1 MNNKTNVFNTLVK
14 SISGIFKRGPIILEG
29 YDALKDKNLVFIA
42 EDERYIRRLLSE
54 IEYTFKRNI
63 IHLNKDNTEDIPLF
77 LTGTQ
82 EGNYMII
89 DEGVFDIPE
98 LNMSAILSNAICKNI
113 YEYQLNSK
121 NSYFDIDKLNFVI
134 FTEDAATIPSE
145 LKKIMTVVRCIDFGK
160 FMVIKEDTE
169 NE

>member
-1 MNNKTNVFNTLVK
+1 MKTLLDRIRN
-14 SISGIFKRGPIILEG
+14 IFKSNKPLILEG
-29 YDALKDKNLVFIA
+29 YDTLKDKNLVFIA

-63 IHLNKDNTEDIPLF
+63 IHLNKDNTDDIPLW
-77 LTGTQ
+77 LSGTQ
-82 EGNYMII
+82 KGNYMII

-121 NSYFDIDKLNFVI
+121 NSYFDIDELNFVI
-134 FTEDAATIPSE
+134 FTKDAKTIPSA

>member
-1 MNNKTNVFNTLVK
+1 MKTPLDRIRN
-14 SISGIFKRGPIILEG
+14 IFKSNKPLILEG
-29 YDALKDKNLVFIA
+29 YDTLKDKNLVFIA

-63 IHLNKDNTEDIPLF
+63 IHLDMDNTEDIPLW
-77 LTGTQ
+77 LSGTQ
-82 EGNYMII
+82 KGNYMII

>member
-1 MNNKTNVFNTLVK
+1 MNELIIKQISIDLNIKEKQVIETL
-14 SISGIFKRGPIILEG
+14 
-29 YDALKDKNLVFIA
+29 N
-42 EDERYIRRLLSE
+42 LLSE
-54 IEYTFKRNI
+54 G
-63 IHLNKDNTEDIPLF
+63 NTIPF
-77 LTGTQ
+77 IARYRKEVTGSL
-82 EGNYMII
+82 
-89 DEGVFDIPE
+89 DEEQIRSISEV
-98 LNMSAILSNAICKNI
+98 